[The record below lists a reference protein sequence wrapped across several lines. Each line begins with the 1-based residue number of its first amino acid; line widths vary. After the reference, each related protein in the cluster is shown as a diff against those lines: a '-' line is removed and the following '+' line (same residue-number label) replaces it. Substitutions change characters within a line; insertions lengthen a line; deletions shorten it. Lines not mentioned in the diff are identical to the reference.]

1 MFGWFKRN
9 KGFEWHDYV
18 RTTILLRRQKRRERL
33 AEAGHAAARGVKDAG
48 RRGAAASIEGVQGVG
63 RGAVAAGQQG
73 AAMSVAGASAA
84 REKVRTGLAHLWA
97 GLGVVGRSFGRGS
110 AWLWGRT
117 RAGSIRLGHM
127 LAAGLAAGAKLLEP
141 MFAMLRQPHIRA
153 PLAIVGFAAIF
164 GAVARILAM
173 GFDLDVVIAMLIG
186 LVILGL
192 LFMARLSGGV
202 GWSGLELRNRA
213 SNFTSIGPAAIG
225 TAGVVAALVLV
236 AGAGW
241 FLWQNAP
248 ALPAFPSLTVA
259 PSKIEGRG
267 VAISGDT
274 LRIAGAT
281 LHLDGIEAPVP
292 GQRCMRG
299 KSRRWNCGAS
309 ATAALSRLVRRAKV
323 SCEITGSDDNDRQLG
338 DCRVGDKDIAAQLVR
353 GGHVFATA
361 GFFAPYT
368 DLEEQARKE
377 KLGIWRGQVVRP
389 SDYRAQKWEEAK
401 RAAPNGCPIKG
412 NVSGGRRVYVL
423 PWARGYKRVKI
434 TRRRGERWFCSET
447 EAQAAGWKPAG
458 SS

>member
-48 RRGAAASIEGVQGVG
+48 RRGAAASIEGVQGLG

-84 REKVRTGLAHLWA
+84 REKVRIGLAHLWA
-97 GLGVVGRSFGRGS
+97 GLGVVGRS
-110 AWLWGRT
+110 
-117 RAGSIRLGHM
+117 
-127 LAAGLAAGAKLLEP
+127 
-141 MFAMLRQPHIRA
+141 MLRQPHIRA

-164 GAVARILAM
+164 GAVARIFAM

-202 GWSGLELRNRA
+202 GWSGLELRNKA
-213 SNFTSIGPAAIG
+213 SNLASIGPAAIG
-225 TAGVVAALVLV
+225 TAVVGAVL
-236 AGAGW
+236 
-241 FLWQNAP
+241 
-248 ALPAFPSLTVA
+248 
-259 PSKIEGRG
+259 
-267 VAISGDT
+267 
-274 LRIAGAT
+274 
-281 LHLDGIEAPVP
+281 
-292 GQRCMRG
+292 QRCMRG

-309 ATAALSRLVRRAKV
+309 ATAALSRLIRRAKV
-323 SCEITGSDDNDRQLG
+323 SCEITGSDDNDRRLG

-412 NVSGGRRVYVL
+412 NVSRGRRVYVL
-423 PWARGYKRVKI
+423 PWARGYERVKI

>member
-48 RRGAAASIEGVQGVG
+48 RRGAAASIEGVQGLG

-84 REKVRTGLAHLWA
+84 REKVRIGLAHLWA

-110 AWLWGRT
+110 AWLWART

-127 LAAGLAAGAKLLEP
+127 LAAGLAAGAKRLEP

-202 GWSGLELRNRA
+202 GWSGLELRNKA
-213 SNFTSIGPAAIG
+213 SNLASIGPAAIG
-225 TAGVVAALVLV
+225 TAVVGAVLVLV

-248 ALPAFPSLTVA
+248 ALPARPSLTVA
-259 PSKIEGRG
+259 SSKIEGRG

-274 LRIAGAT
+274 L
-281 LHLDGIEAPVP
+281 
-292 GQRCMRG
+292 
-299 KSRRWNCGAS
+299 
-309 ATAALSRLVRRAKV
+309 
-323 SCEITGSDDNDRQLG
+323 
-338 DCRVGDKDIAAQLVR
+338 
-353 GGHVFATA
+353 
-361 GFFAPYT
+361 
-368 DLEEQARKE
+368 
-377 KLGIWRGQVVRP
+377 
-389 SDYRAQKWEEAK
+389 
-401 RAAPNGCPIKG
+401 
-412 NVSGGRRVYVL
+412 
-423 PWARGYKRVKI
+423 
-434 TRRRGERWFCSET
+434 
-447 EAQAAGWKPAG
+447 
-458 SS
+458 